1 MKLEKDISKW
11 IQRNML
17 LRPKRSESIYNLK
30 KQSFLQL
37 FNMALDNR
45 SIPARPYVY
54 DSHQAEIRQMPS
66 LNAII
71 CDIHF
76 WDVAWLIASSF
87 YIHPTHD
94 IKRLANLLIADSLLY
109 HGNPL
114 LSLDYAH
121 KFIDGPHVAAFS
133 AVAHKDLNERIGAS
147 VEFQIVFAMGHEISH
162 YLCDDADNIMAVL
175 YKSLLNGIIEDH
187 NSVAEIINSVDLT
200 PIRQYL
206 DAIEI
211 KSALDFPSPSN
222 ATEIAW
228 NATIELWKI
237 VEQYGDLVAL
247 PDMKP
252 EEKKE
257 MLFYACDNYVR
268 GVKSNIL
275 SKNEIIVEGTCD
287 LLALSDLFE
296 SRVVGQTT
304 EECNKIAIEAYVLT
318 LLALDMIH
326 GAMNIYK
333 YSGKSGYEYVDTLY
347 MRRELEKHVVP
358 FVIDYMGMSN
368 KSELLDCYDSACE
381 MADLMYAEFCDYAFS
396 NDYTCTKKIP
406 HGSKEWQSIYYEVNR
421 LLQLPV

>member
-30 KQSFLQL
+30 KQSFLHL

-133 AVAHKDLNERIGAS
+133 AVAHKDLNEIGRA
-147 VEFQIVFAMGHEISH
+147 
-162 YLCDDADNIMAVL
+162 
-175 YKSLLNGIIEDH
+175 
-187 NSVAEIINSVDLT
+187 
-200 PIRQYL
+200 
-206 DAIEI
+206 
-211 KSALDFPSPSN
+211 
-222 ATEIAW
+222 
-228 NATIELWKI
+228 
-237 VEQYGDLVAL
+237 
-247 PDMKP
+247 
-252 EEKKE
+252 
-257 MLFYACDNYVR
+257 
-268 GVKSNIL
+268 
-275 SKNEIIVEGTCD
+275 
-287 LLALSDLFE
+287 
-296 SRVVGQTT
+296 
-304 EECNKIAIEAYVLT
+304 
-318 LLALDMIH
+318 
-326 GAMNIYK
+326 
-333 YSGKSGYEYVDTLY
+333 
-347 MRRELEKHVVP
+347 HV
-358 FVIDYMGMSN
+358 
-368 KSELLDCYDSACE
+368 
-381 MADLMYAEFCDYAFS
+381 
-396 NDYTCTKKIP
+396 
-406 HGSKEWQSIYYEVNR
+406 
-421 LLQLPV
+421 